1 MGSHL
6 VDTSDTVV
14 VIPSKREPP
23 IRTLISYPTARR
35 VILISDPRMIHRHQE
50 WLTTAGLDN
59 VEVVEGKIGMIPQSA
74 MCYRVA
80 ARAGFD
86 YYFRMDDDLTPKFFV
101 SDVGF
106 PTLNEVIAY
115 SRTCAELLKVSLAGF
130 ANTSRLD
137 WLGYGYETTYGLIHG
152 GAHLARSTED
162 PSEFIDETL
171 EAYEDV
177 YRSAAHRIKDGA
189 VGRVSFIGLDKTKS
203 LRGSSMNKS
212 AEIIERAKKIILSKF
227 PQAVTCN
234 GQRILDGGRQIIPNW
249 RLKKHPEFRKEYA
262 WFPLSELS
270 LEKKSIH

>member
-1 MGSHL
+1 ML
-6 VDTSDTVV
+6 VSDKDTVI
-14 VIPSKREPP
+14 VIPSKRTPP
-23 IRTLISYPTARR
+23 LKTISSYPTTRPI
-35 VILISDPRMIHRHQE
+35 ILISDPDIQGAHE
-50 WLTTAGLDN
+50 KW
-59 VEVVEGKIGMIPQSA
+59 VEENNFTNISVVSGKKGMCKQSA

-80 ARAGFD
+80 ARAGYD

-106 PTLNEVIAY
+106 PTLNEVIVYA
-115 SRTCAELLKVSLAGF
+115 RTCAELLKVSLAGF

-212 AEIIERAKKIILSKF
+212 PEVIERAKKIILSKF

-234 GQRILDGGRQIIPNW
+234 GVRVLDGGNQIIPNW
-249 RLKKHPEFRKEYA
+249 RLKKHSEFRKEYA
-262 WFPLSELS
+262 WIPLSELTQ
-270 LEKKSIH
+270 EKKSIH